1 MAGLGGRQPP
11 PETGLCC
18 TAVAP
23 LAVAVLDEYNSTLA
37 HGAGAGAAI
46 TIRLPSQVLESSY
59 SPIRT
64 LCAANRQVLSISGT
78 S

>member
-1 MAGLGGRQPP
+1 MVQRALPRHRSRTFGHPRCSSPP

-46 TIRLPSQVLESSY
+46 TIRLPS
-59 SPIRT
+59 
-64 LCAANRQVLSISGT
+64 
-78 S
+78 